1 MRSPLII
8 ILAIALASVGLISAT
23 SDESILQFARGV
35 LANEYYERTVSIDG
49 ENLSIEG
56 NLSEYSDVGA
66 DTIGYELQNMAA
78 SANKIVDEYPE
89 RFTKLDFMLFDS
101 SGEKLLGE
109 MHIFA

>member
-1 MRSPLII
+1 M
-8 ILAIALASVGLISAT
+8 ISAT

-109 MHIFA
+109 MQIFA